1 MFQTSREESGCIIIP
16 DSTIP
21 KKRNMLNK
29 TTFVV
34 DTLIFCPRRPQR
46 AYISM
51 GNKSCGRLKG
61 LAAFIAQ
68 SFYTSRG
75 LTRMGSSKKAEAI
88 GGRR

>member
-1 MFQTSREESGCIIIP
+1 
-16 DSTIP
+16 
-21 KKRNMLNK
+21 
-29 TTFVV
+29 
-34 DTLIFCPRRPQR
+34 
-46 AYISM
+46 M